1 MRIKFPPRYFSNPQ
15 SFYGSFPSINTERK
29 YASFSIPQHSLA
41 MAKPR
46 ICLSRCRIKII
57 TYIFFLS
64 YFLLNYQKFKIS
76 TKKHKKKDTC
86 PHGSLSHSRLSSTF
100 SYHFSYSL
108 FSFDSQPTLLRLF
121 LISFFLF
128 IFFV

>member
-76 TKKHKKKDTC
+76 IKNHKKRTRVLTTHSFT
-86 PHGSLSHSRLSSTF
+86 HGCL
-100 SYHFSYSL
+100 
-108 FSFDSQPTLLRLF
+108 QPF
-121 LISFFLF
+121 LITFFFIGLTWNFDSFFLQ
-128 IFFV
+128 